1 MERVHTMF
9 YKRVLGVKRAR
20 TSCKL
25 YSEIGII
32 YNAINVSRQFYSM
45 LNTFWVKLL
54 KTDNCTM
61 REGRALSPFFGPLG
75 KKNYFTTFSLNCFIR

>member
-9 YKRVLGVKRAR
+9 LKRVLGVKRAR

-45 LNTFWVKLL
+45 LNYTFWVKLL
-54 KTDNCTM
+54 KIDNCTM
-61 REGRALSPFFGPLG
+61 RE
-75 KKNYFTTFSLNCFIR
+75 